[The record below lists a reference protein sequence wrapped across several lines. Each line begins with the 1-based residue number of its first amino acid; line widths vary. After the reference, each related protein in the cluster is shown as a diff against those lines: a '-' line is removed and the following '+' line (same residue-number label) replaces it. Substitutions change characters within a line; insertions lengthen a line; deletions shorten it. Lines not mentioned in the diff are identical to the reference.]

1 MRRAATLSCLAILV
15 SLGALPARAELGA
28 TGTRLSIASGT
39 PRFYMT
45 YGHMDEGEV
54 FAPIV
59 LELKRF
65 QVTFAVEGD
74 TCAVLHKGVKVAT
87 WRVIRSREDIPESP
101 DQPLVLQL
109 GGSMFVPVKQLSKL
123 LPIDI
128 DWDKRN
134 NLLSLVAGKAKSRQ
148 VAAKPT
154 PAPIGKPTAKPA
166 PTVAPEP
173 TTKPRPVVTA
183 PVAKPGANPRVAK
196 IVRRGDASPVAKPEL
211 TVPAPSAPIK
221 APVPPA
227 PAGPTQTATLPLEV
241 VPDPAA
247 TGSIELSGVALEQEG
262 AKLLVRVQA
271 SETVRPSVLYL
282 KAPTRIVLDFA
293 DARWTQGIPL
303 PEGTGPVRSARVG
316 HPVSGQARLV
326 LEVTSPAVKVA
337 GIEVNGGEVRASLG
351 GGLLVGKGAASGGT
365 LAKVREA
372 LGLRNQQAS
381 KQRVASVPGSRGG
394 NLFRSA
400 PVTGEPLLDFTS
412 LPQERNAW
420 QYIVVHHSASPTGN
434 ATVFDRLHRG
444 KGWDG
449 LAYHFVITNGN
460 GGLDGGLEISPRWST
475 QKHGA
480 HAGALPAATRAD
492 FRNGF
497 NEFGIGICLVGNF
510 ERQQPTERQL
520 ETLARLIQELRTQF
534 DIPADHILGHAT
546 VKGTACPGGDFPWRK
561 LFAMM
566 DLPAPR
572 HLHRHPANLT
582 TARCPWCQEQLQE
595 K

>member
-28 TGTRLSIASGT
+28 TGTRLSVASSA

-45 YGHMDEGEV
+45 YGHVDEGEV

-65 QVTFAVEGD
+65 QVTFAVDGD
-74 TCAVLHKGVKVAT
+74 ACTVFHKGAKVAT
-87 WRVIRSREDIPESP
+87 WRVIRSREDIPEST
-101 DQPLVLQL
+101 DQPFVLQL

-134 NLLSLVAGKAKSRQ
+134 NLLSLVAGKAKPRQ
-148 VAAKPT
+148 VATRPVTKPT
-154 PAPIGKPTAKPA
+154 PAPAGKPTAKPA
-166 PTVAPEP
+166 PEP
-173 TTKPRPVVTA
+173 TTKPQPIVTA
-183 PVAKPGANPRVAK
+183 PVAKPGAKPQVAK
-196 IVRRGDASPVAKPEL
+196 IVRRGDSSPVAKPAL

-221 APVPPA
+221 TPVTPA
-227 PAGPTQTATLPLEV
+227 PAEPTQTATSPMEV

-316 HPVSGQARLV
+316 HPVPGQARLV

-337 GIEVNGGEVRASLG
+337 GVEVNGGEVRASLTG
-351 GGLLVGKGAASGGT
+351 GPQVAKVPGSGGT

-372 LGLRNQQAS
+372 LGLRN
-381 KQRVASVPGSRGG
+381 KNLRVASVRGSRGG

-400 PVTGEPLLDFTS
+400 PVAGEPLLDFTS

-434 ATVFDRLHRG
+434 ATIFDRLHRG